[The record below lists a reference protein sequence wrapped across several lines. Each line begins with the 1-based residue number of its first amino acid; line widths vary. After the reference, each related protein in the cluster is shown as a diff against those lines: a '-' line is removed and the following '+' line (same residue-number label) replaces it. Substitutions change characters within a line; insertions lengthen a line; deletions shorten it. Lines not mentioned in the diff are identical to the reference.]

1 MIMVAPESSTSASS
15 DSTGGESRRT
25 LRKAVKLKAR
35 LRDRGATRFDITVL
49 DLSMTGFRAETA
61 YRLNAGAL
69 VWISLP
75 GLAGIEA
82 VVAWQ
87 ERQFVGCQF
96 STPLHAAVFDHI
108 CKLGGGA

>member
-1 MIMVAPESSTSASS
+1 MIMVAPESTSPVNPAAP
-15 DSTGGESRRT
+15 GRESRSA

-49 DLSMTGFRAETA
+49 DLSLAGFRAETA
-61 YRLNAGAL
+61 YRLNPGQL

-82 VVAWQ
+82 IVAWQ

-108 CKLGGGA
+108 CRLGTS

>member
-1 MIMVAPESSTSASS
+1 MIMVAPDSSTSANP
-15 DSTGGESRRT
+15 DVTGGESRRT
-25 LRKAVKLKAR
+25 MRKAVQLKAR

-61 YRLNAGAL
+61 YRLNPGQL

-82 VVAWQ
+82 AVAWQ

-96 STPLHAAVFDHI
+96 ATPLHPAVFDHI
-108 CKLGGGA
+108 CRLGGA